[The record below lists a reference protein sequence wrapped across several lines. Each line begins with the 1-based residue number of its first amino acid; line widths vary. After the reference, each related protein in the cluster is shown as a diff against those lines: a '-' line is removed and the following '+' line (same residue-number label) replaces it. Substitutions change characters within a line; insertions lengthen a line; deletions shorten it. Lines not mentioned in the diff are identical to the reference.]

1 MSATG
6 SDRFGELLFY
16 AVVILMAYLA
26 YTVARPFLEALAWA
40 GIFALSLDPLR
51 SWLATRTTATRAAG
65 VATVVAALLIVG
77 PLAALVSVLAREVP
91 QVVALAQRLPEQA
104 TPEQIQT
111 IWVSLRARVPVSLP
125 EDPTQLLSQAA
136 QSVVAFLAPRLGGA
150 VANIASMLGSLFVML
165 FALFFLLRDR
175 DRVIDIVHRMLP
187 FPQSERD
194 RLMKDTHNLVV
205 ASVGAGLAVAAVQGT
220 IGGLT
225 FWGLG
230 VPAPAAW
237 GLATGVCALIP
248 VVGTTLVWAPV
259 SLWWALSGDV
269 VRALI
274 LASIGVGV
282 IGMADNV
289 LRPLIL
295 SGRASV
301 NGLVVFIGLLGGV
314 GAFGFVGLVLG
325 PIVLVTAGTLLQ
337 ALTRHAGAGA
347 EGSVRLE

>member
-1 MSATG
+1 MTPTG
-6 SDRFGELLFY
+6 TDRFGELLFY

-26 YTVARPFLEALAWA
+26 FTVAQPFLESLAWA

-51 SWLATRTTATRAAG
+51 SWLTARTSPTRAALI
-65 VATVVAALLIVG
+65 ATLLAGLLIVG

-91 QVVALAQRLPEQA
+91 QVVALAQRLPEQT
-104 TPEQIQT
+104 TPEQVQLV
-111 IWVSLRARVPVSLP
+111 WDGLRARAPVALP
-125 EDPTQLLSQAA
+125 DDPTQLLSQSAQAA
-136 QSVVAFLAPRLGGA
+136 VAFLAPRLGGA
-150 VANIASMLGSLFVML
+150 LANIASMLGSLFVML

-175 DRVIDIVHRMLP
+175 DHVLDIVHRMLP
-187 FPQSERD
+187 FPEDERD
-194 RLMKDTHNLVV
+194 RLIRDTHNLVV
-205 ASVGAGLAVAAVQGT
+205 ASVGAGLTVAAVQGLV
-220 IGGLT
+220 GGVA

-237 GLATGVCALIP
+237 GVATAVCALIP

-259 SLWWALSGDV
+259 SIWWALSGDL

-274 LASIGVGV
+274 LASVGVGV

-314 GAFGFVGLVLG
+314 GAFGFVGLILG

-337 ALTRHAGAGA
+337 ALTRHSAPREQTAPS
-347 EGSVRLE
+347 E